1 MCTILQVHRVRIAE
15 TYAKELKGMAN
26 CIVLP
31 ELLVDHL
38 AFQIDCLVCCVCT
51 GLLGTFLLLSLK

>member
-1 MCTILQVHRVRIAE
+1 MCTILYKYTGLGLLRH
-15 TYAKELKGMAN
+15 AKELKGMAN
-26 CIVLP
+26 CIVSP

-38 AFQIDCLVCCVCT
+38 EFQMDCLVCCVCT